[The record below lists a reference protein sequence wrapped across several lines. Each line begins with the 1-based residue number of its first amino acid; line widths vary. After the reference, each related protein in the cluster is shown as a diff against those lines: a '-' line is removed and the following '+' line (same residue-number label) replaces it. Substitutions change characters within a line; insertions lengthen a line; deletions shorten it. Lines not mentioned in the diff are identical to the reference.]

1 MIDIDQIIFELFC
14 RVQIIAAIDLRV
26 TSQARHNLHTA
37 AEVLDFAVKVV
48 INSGAFGARA
58 NKAHFAHKDV
68 EQLRQ
73 FVQVG
78 QAQDM
83 ANAGN
88 ACVVFTG
95 PLRISGAVLCCIER
109 NL

>member
-83 ANAGN
+83 ANAVMRVSFSLVHF
-88 ACVVFTG
+88 AS
-95 PLRISGAVLCCIER
+95 SGAVLCCIER

>member
-68 EQLRQ
+68 EQLRA
-73 FVQVG
+73 VRPG
-78 QAQDM
+78 
-83 ANAGN
+83 G
-88 ACVVFTG
+88 
-95 PLRISGAVLCCIER
+95 SGAEYGQHG
-109 NL
+109 